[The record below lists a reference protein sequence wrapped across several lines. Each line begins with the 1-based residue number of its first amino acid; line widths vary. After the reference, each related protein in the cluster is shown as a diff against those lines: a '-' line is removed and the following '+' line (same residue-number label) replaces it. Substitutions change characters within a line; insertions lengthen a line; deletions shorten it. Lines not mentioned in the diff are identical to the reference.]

1 MSSEMAISVEGL
13 SKHYHLY
20 EKPFQRLL
28 QMFTGRRKQYFNTRR
43 VLNDISFQIKKGET
57 VGIIGRNGSG
67 KSTLLQLICGLLNP
81 SGGSIKTHGRIAA
94 LLELGAGFNPEF
106 TGRENIYLNGIML
119 GLSVEEI
126 DEKYAA
132 IEAFAEIG
140 DYIEQPVKTYS
151 SGMYVRLAF
160 AIQANI
166 DPEILI
172 VDEALAVGDAFFVH
186 RCMDRLHQLQARGT
200 SILLVT
206 HDGMLVKRFCNRAI
220 WLDQGRI
227 RAIGASSPVVDEY
240 LTSLF
245 QIENPSEQPCTAP
258 ERTASRGNMEEHIA
272 NIDRRLGDQRC
283 QVIGAR
289 LYDAHRNPID
299 EVRGGSDVILRFTVA
314 NVSLTAETPLVFGY
328 IVRNMR
334 GEEIA
339 STNTR
344 LEHMA
349 AMSFASMHERMTV
362 EARIHIPLLY
372 PGHYS
377 LSVGASYTQGTGVPL
392 IVADR
397 IVNALIFNVSC
408 HKEICTPIYF
418 DTTFSIDRVP

>member
-1 MSSEMAISVEGL
+1 
-13 SKHYHLY
+13 
-20 EKPFQRLL
+20 
-28 QMFTGRRKQYFNTRR
+28 
-43 VLNDISFQIKKGET
+43 
-57 VGIIGRNGSG
+57 
-67 KSTLLQLICGLLNP
+67 LLQLICGLLNP
-81 SGGSIKTHGRIAA
+81 SAGSIKTHGRIAA

-126 DEKYAA
+126 DEKYTA

-245 QIENPSEQPCTAP
+245 QIENPVEQPCTPP

-349 AMSFASMHERMTV
+349 AMSFASMHERLTV

-377 LSVGASYTQGTGVPL
+377 LSVGASYTPGTGVPL

>member
-1 MSSEMAISVEGL
+1 MSSEVAISVENL
-13 SKHYHLY
+13 SKRYHLY
-20 EKPFQRLL
+20 EKPLHRLL
-28 QMFTGRRKQYFNTRR
+28 QMFAGQRKQYFKVSPILDN
-43 VLNDISFQIKKGET
+43 VSFQIKKGET

-67 KSTLLQLICGLLNP
+67 KSTLLQMICGTLNP
-81 SGGSIKTHGRIAA
+81 SGGSIKTQGRVAA

-106 TGRENIYLNGIML
+106 TGRENVYLNGVML

-126 DEKYAA
+126 NEKYAA

-140 DYIEQPVKTYS
+140 DAIEQPVKTYS

-172 VDEALAVGDAFFVH
+172 VDEALAVGDAYFVH
-186 RCMDRLHQLQARGT
+186 RCMDRLHQLQERGT

-206 HDGMLVKRFCNRAI
+206 HDSMLVKRFCNRAI

-227 RAIGASSPVVDEY
+227 RAMGASSTVVDEY

-245 QIENPSEQPCTAP
+245 QIPESVEHPGTEP
-258 ERTASRGNMEEHIA
+258 EREEPYADEEEHIP
-272 NIDRRLGDQRC
+272 NVDRRLGDQQC
-283 QVIGAR
+283 QVVGVR
-289 LYDAHRNPID
+289 LYDKHRSPID
-299 EVRGGSDVILRFTVA
+299 EVQGGSDVILRFTVA
-314 NVSLTAETPLVFGY
+314 NVNLTPENHLVFGY
-328 IVRNMR
+328 IVRNAR

-344 LEHMA
+344 LEHVA
-349 AMSFASMHERMTV
+349 TTYFTSRHERLTV
-362 EARIHIPLLY
+362 EACIHIPLLY

-377 LSVGASYTQGTGVPL
+377 LSVGASYTQGMEAPL
-392 IVADR
+392 VIADR
-397 IVNALIFNVSC
+397 IVNAIVFNVNC

-418 DTTFSIDRVP
+418 DTIFSIGRAS

>member
-1 MSSEMAISVEGL
+1 
-13 SKHYHLY
+13 
-20 EKPFQRLL
+20 
-28 QMFTGRRKQYFNTRR
+28 
-43 VLNDISFQIKKGET
+43 
-57 VGIIGRNGSG
+57 
-67 KSTLLQLICGLLNP
+67 
-81 SGGSIKTHGRIAA
+81 
-94 LLELGAGFNPEF
+94 
-106 TGRENIYLNGIML
+106 
-119 GLSVEEI
+119 
-126 DEKYAA
+126 
-132 IEAFAEIG
+132 
-140 DYIEQPVKTYS
+140 
-151 SGMYVRLAF
+151 
-160 AIQANI
+160 
-166 DPEILI
+166 
-172 VDEALAVGDAFFVH
+172 
-186 RCMDRLHQLQARGT
+186 MDRLHQLQARGT

-245 QIENPSEQPCTAP
+245 QIENPVEQPCTPP

-349 AMSFASMHERMTV
+349 AMSFASMHERLTV

-377 LSVGASYTQGTGVPL
+377 LSVGASYTPGTGVPL

>member
-119 GLSVEEI
+119 GLSIEEI
-126 DEKYAA
+126 DEKYTAT
-132 IEAFAEIG
+132 EAFAEIG

-151 SGMYVRLAF
+151 SGMYVRLAL

-166 DPEILI
+166 D
-172 VDEALAVGDAFFVH
+172 
-186 RCMDRLHQLQARGT
+186 RC
-200 SILLVT
+200 
-206 HDGMLVKRFCNRAI
+206 
-220 WLDQGRI
+220 
-227 RAIGASSPVVDEY
+227 
-240 LTSLF
+240 
-245 QIENPSEQPCTAP
+245 
-258 ERTASRGNMEEHIA
+258 
-272 NIDRRLGDQRC
+272 LGDQRC

-289 LYDAHRNPID
+289 LYDTHRNP
-299 EVRGGSDVILRFTVA
+299 
-314 NVSLTAETPLVFGY
+314 
-328 IVRNMR
+328 
-334 GEEIA
+334 
-339 STNTR
+339 
-344 LEHMA
+344 
-349 AMSFASMHERMTV
+349 
-362 EARIHIPLLY
+362 
-372 PGHYS
+372 
-377 LSVGASYTQGTGVPL
+377 
-392 IVADR
+392 
-397 IVNALIFNVSC
+397 
-408 HKEICTPIYF
+408 KEICTPIHF